1 MWLLSRAGRVL
12 QLCWCLAEEKQTVCR
27 RHLMEGFP
35 QTQANGNS
43 SAVSLGASIL
53 DLGAAFCPLS
63 RQLDPMGLT
72 LHSLCCSR
80 VSLWTRVL
88 YLPWPMLTSWSLLPQ
103 PQSKALLLPQTLCFA
118 GKELGASHSMVW
130 AGIWGSC
137 RVLPEPKES
146 SWKHEWARGEATKR
160 GIRKQKEL
168 FFGGVGDVCMR
179 EGRNFFSLPESL
191 KCFLQCLRRCM
202 GPRSIT
208 FLARPAE
215 GDGPSTAR
223 LNEIPLT
230 SPRKHPKSL
239 APLRLG
245 TKVRVR
251 GPTKGWGRK
260 CWLPRQR
267 CPGRLVLSA
276 RGPGFLPELQESE
289 AIYFHCKT
297 EALER
302 GQGRLQ
308 LCTGLSWCWHSV
320 ENQAPQCR

>member
-1 MWLLSRAGRVL
+1 MGKGGSDKKRNK
-12 QLCWCLAEEKQTVCR
+12 ETK
-27 RHLMEGFP
+27 
-35 QTQANGNS
+35 
-43 SAVSLGASIL
+43 GA
-53 DLGAAFCPLS
+53 
-63 RQLDPMGLT
+63 
-72 LHSLCCSR
+72 
-80 VSLWTRVL
+80 
-88 YLPWPMLTSWSLLPQ
+88 
-103 PQSKALLLPQTLCFA
+103 
-118 GKELGASHSMVW
+118 
-130 AGIWGSC
+130 
-137 RVLPEPKES
+137 
-146 SWKHEWARGEATKR
+146 
-160 GIRKQKEL
+160 
-168 FFGGVGDVCMR
+168 FFWGVGDVCMR

>member
-1 MWLLSRAGRVL
+1 
-12 QLCWCLAEEKQTVCR
+12 
-27 RHLMEGFP
+27 
-35 QTQANGNS
+35 
-43 SAVSLGASIL
+43 
-53 DLGAAFCPLS
+53 
-63 RQLDPMGLT
+63 
-72 LHSLCCSR
+72 
-80 VSLWTRVL
+80 
-88 YLPWPMLTSWSLLPQ
+88 
-103 PQSKALLLPQTLCFA
+103 
-118 GKELGASHSMVW
+118 
-130 AGIWGSC
+130 
-137 RVLPEPKES
+137 
-146 SWKHEWARGEATKR
+146 
-160 GIRKQKEL
+160 
-168 FFGGVGDVCMR
+168 MR

-191 KCFLQCLRRCM
+191 KCFLQCLRHCM

-308 LCTGLSWCWHSV
+308 FRTGLGLGGLVPALCGEPGPAVLATPQGAKRPPKAAPAKVTAWQRASTELRPTFLPHDMHS
-320 ENQAPQCR
+320 PQPALQRMEPTRHSPSTHARCTPLSLLPEPRWVQLNGESLIL